1 LNILEHQSTL
11 QTDRQTDRNQVQK
24 VNLENQEQKPCMLLQ
39 LLLLSHHRR
48 KENLREER
56 VCKLD

>member
-1 LNILEHQSTL
+1 
-11 QTDRQTDRNQVQK
+11 
-24 VNLENQEQKPCMLLQ
+24 MLLQ

-56 VCKLD
+56 VYKLD